1 METKI
6 MAIAMDPRSKVA
18 PRAQEI
24 LTKYGCIIKTRLGI
38 HETSDNKCSERGLV
52 ILMIEGEDKE
62 VDGLRKELQ
71 SLDGVKVNTMTI

>member
-6 MAIAMDPRSKVA
+6 MAVAMDPRSEVA
-18 PRAQEI
+18 PEAQEI
-24 LTKYGCIIKTRLGI
+24 FTKYGCIIKTRLGI